1 MDVRDDATH
10 APTRTNDAPPA
21 VSRRLRVITVIATF
35 GGLLFGYDTGVINGA
50 LPYMTDDLGLTAVTE
65 GMVTSSL
72 LLGAALGAI
81 TGGRL
86 SDARGRRRTILTLA
100 VIFFVGALGCTLAPN
115 VAVMVVARFV
125 LGLAV
130 GGASVTVPVYL
141 AEVSPA
147 ERRGALVTRNELM
160 IVSGQLLA
168 FTSNAVIAQ
177 VGGES
182 GGVWRWMLV
191 LATVPAVVLWF
202 GMLVMP
208 ESPRWLASQT
218 RFTEA
223 LDVLKQVRSQQR
235 AEAELAEV
243 SALAVKE
250 EQEKLGGW
258 QDMRS
263 TPWLR
268 KLMFVG
274 FGIAIVQQITGV
286 NTIMYYG
293 TQILTDAGFAA
304 DSALTANIAN
314 GVISVLATFVGIWLL
329 GRVPRRPMLMT
340 GQIGTTSA
348 LLLIGVFSLVLPS
361 GDGRAYAVLAMTVTF
376 LAFQQGAISPVTW
389 LMLSE
394 IFPMRMRGFG
404 MGVAAVVLWLTNFV
418 IGLVFPS
425 LVSGIGISNTFFL
438 FVVAGVFS
446 LAFVKLYVP
455 ETKGRT
461 LETLEAELR
470 ARFSQPDPVRKR
482 S

>member
-1 MDVRDDATH
+1 MDVRDDATQ
-10 APTRTNDAPPA
+10 APALTDDAPPA
-21 VSRRLRVITVIATF
+21 VSRRLRVITIIATF

-72 LLGAALGAI
+72 LLGAALGAVI
-81 TGGRL
+81 GGRL
-86 SDARGRRRTILTLA
+86 SDARGRRRTILALA
-100 VIFFVGALGCTLAPN
+100 LLFFVGALGCTLAPTT
-115 VAVMVVARFV
+115 AVMVVARFV

-168 FTSNAVIAQ
+168 FTSNAIIARA
-177 VGGES
+177 GGES

-191 LATVPAVVLWF
+191 IATVPAVVLWF

-208 ESPRWLASQT
+208 ESPRWLASRA
-218 RFTEA
+218 RFSEA
-223 LDVLKQVRSQQR
+223 LEVLKQVRSRQR

-250 EQEKLGGW
+250 EEQRLGGW

-263 TPWLR
+263 TPWIR

-340 GQIGTTSA
+340 GQAGTTVA

-446 LAFVKLYVP
+446 IAFVKRCVP

-470 ARFSQPDPVRKR
+470 ARFS
-482 S
+482 